1 MPKFVE
7 LPKLTPAE
15 TEVVKLIALGY
26 GQHEIGLMLDCSW
39 RTVDTHRT
47 NIYRKMGFENA
58 VDATHYALAR
68 GMVGNKFL
76 VVRGDGAG
84 EAAEETA
91 SEVKGEKTVIGVLGT
106 SGNRNLFRRNDC
118 VRRQNRQY

>member
-1 MPKFVE
+1 MVAGAMSHRYRRSLLPKLYLRIGDDAVPKFVE

-76 VVRGDGAG
+76 VTRGDGVG
-84 EAAEETA
+84 AAETA
-91 SEVKGEKTVIGVLGT
+91 GLGV
-106 SGNRNLFRRNDC
+106 RIVACR
-118 VRRQNRQY
+118 